1 MSKTIVKTENRQ
13 RVQANLVSFTD
24 NGNGTAVV
32 SDVPANVNVEGTRL
46 DENLINGIQQGL
58 VFTVDATLSA
68 NAGYDLYT
76 LGLVGMAG
84 ADNANGF
91 PIFEGL
97 SLNFKALA
105 TNTQNVVKLAL
116 SGTEYDLV
124 KIQNGSVVNMIA
136 GEIINGNYYNVIF
149 DGVRFNISLSNL
161 QSYGTTTGT
170 ALEGNQLGKILG
182 VESSKIGGLIS
193 TTGTKTAGNVYY
205 DTLTESYYICNV
217 TNNQN
222 FIDLVNFTPI
232 SNTDLSTNIQK
243 MIAYRTEN
251 PTLVGDRGSSTNGIQ
266 LIKKGNLKIINF
278 LNVPIANNQANESY
292 TIPDWFF
299 ENVPTGVY
307 ACVGSDYIQTTPA
320 EIFLRTATKKLEFNN
335 ANFVAGRTYSGQLIV
350 VEN

>member
-13 RVQANLVSFTD
+13 RVQANLVSFVD

-46 DENLINGIQQGL
+46 DEDLINGIQEGL
-58 VFTVDATLSA
+58 VFTVDAALSA

-84 ADNANGF
+84 ADSINGF

-97 SLNFKALA
+97 SLNFKALG

-124 KIQNGSVVNMIA
+124 KIQNGVVVNMVA

-149 DGVRFNISLSNL
+149 DGVRFNINLSNL
-161 QSYGTTTGT
+161 QSYGTITGT

-193 TTGTKTAGNVYY
+193 TVGTKTAGNIYY
-205 DTLTESYYICNV
+205 DMLTESYYICNA

-232 SNTDLSTNIQK
+232 SNTDLLNKTKDLLEIRETVSGTGSLGTVK
-243 MIAYRTEN
+243 FFRLGKRVTFFVYFGSVGGFSLSDATKIADYPQNFTPDEF
-251 PTLVGDRGSSTNGIQ
+251 
-266 LIKKGNLKIINF
+266 F
-278 LNVPIANNQANESY
+278 LNSEHSIASVNASNKTGARLVILLDGIYVYGVAS
-292 TIPDWFF
+292 TIHT
-299 ENVPTGVY
+299 ELK
-307 ACVGSDYIQTTPA
+307 GSLNY
-320 EIFLRTATKKLEFNN
+320 
-335 ANFVAGRTYSGQLIV
+335 VAK
-350 VEN
+350 

>member
-1 MSKTIVKTENRQ
+1 MATTTTEY
-13 RVQANLVSFTD
+13 NLIKPERTD
-24 NGNGTAVV
+24 NVLVEDLNFNMDRI
-32 SDVPANVNVEGTRL
+32 DVELKKRETSLDGVYGKVLKNISVYNSLGSVYNVGDFTKYTTS
-46 DENLINGIQQGL
+46 GITEIYECISTTTGA
-58 VFTVDATLSA
+58 FDTSKWNKITLS
-68 NAGYDLYT
+68 NASET
-76 LGLVGMAG
+76 
-84 ADNANGF
+84 
-91 PIFEGL
+91 I
-97 SLNFKALA
+97 K
-105 TNTQNVVKLAL
+105 
-116 SGTEYDLV
+116 
-124 KIQNGSVVNMIA
+124 
-136 GEIINGNYYNVIF
+136 
-149 DGVRFNISLSNL
+149 GVSK
-161 QSYGTTTGT
+161 YGTTDGT
-170 ALEGNQLGKILG
+170 ALEGNQLAKVMG

-232 SNTDLSTNIQK
+232 SNTDLSINIQK
-243 MIAYRTEN
+243 MIAYRAEN

-292 TIPDWFF
+292 IIPDWFF

-307 ACVGSDYIQTTPA
+307 ACTGSDYIQTTPA
-320 EIFLRTATKKLEFNN
+320 EIFLRTATKKFEFNN